1 MLNGWKMLVL
11 DEVVP
16 FRAAVTDTMVA
27 IVTDHGIL
35 IWYIHSLK
43 YYKKFWFVF
52 KHNFFHQCCSLPKSH
67 PYQKTVNVTI

>member
-16 FRAAVTDTMVA
+16 FWAAVTDTMVA

-35 IWYIHSLK
+35 NMVHP
-43 YYKKFWFVF
+43 FF
-52 KHNFFHQCCSLPKSH
+52 KVL
-67 PYQKTVNVTI
+67 